1 MHYAV
6 FNRVTIRVADT
17 TDVSGR
23 VTAESIKHG
32 LYAKKQSSVWRICG
46 LTIFGY
52 VVSVCVLA
60 SLAPMPARAQGSP
73 ESTATVPRVGMLGEF
88 KKKSLVGSW
97 VETFTFVGGPRDGF
111 VGTALVNYNS
121 DGTLIGPQGGP
132 ITFDPDPAK
141 ASITSEGTGSWTQ
154 TEWNTFVYTSYAL
167 FSDFIGNVVGSLK
180 VKGIYHLDL
189 PSRDGYHG
197 YSFYEVLD
205 KDMKPLVPPVTGFVT
220 NVGKRLTVDLKVP
233 PLPPQP

>member
-1 MHYAV
+1 MSCFSNHYD
-6 FNRVTIRVADT
+6 RWGGKRL
-17 TDVSGR
+17 GR
-23 VTAESIKHG
+23 FLA
-32 LYAKKQSSVWRICG
+32 L
-46 LTIFGY
+46 
-52 VVSVCVLA
+52 VLA
-60 SLAPMPARAQGSP
+60 LAVAAPVLLAEDSNGDHDNS
-73 ESTATVPRVGMLGEF
+73 RVGMLGEF

-141 ASITSEGTGSWTQ
+141 ASITSEGAGSWTQ

-180 VKGIYHLDL
+180 VKGVYHLDL

-197 YSFYEVLD
+197 YSFYEILD
-205 KDMKPLVPPVTGFVT
+205 KDMKPLNPRITGFVSNQGT
-220 NVGKRLTVDLKVP
+220 RLSVDLDVP
-233 PLPPQP
+233 PLQKQP

>member
-1 MHYAV
+1 MFYLC
-6 FNRVTIRVADT
+6 N
-17 TDVSGR
+17 
-23 VTAESIKHG
+23 
-32 LYAKKQSSVWRICG
+32 LYDRWDGKRLSRLLA
-46 LTIFGY
+46 LLL
-52 VVSVCVLA
+52 VLA
-60 SLAPMPARAQGSP
+60 VAAPVLLAEDSNGDQDN
-73 ESTATVPRVGMLGEF
+73 PRVGMLGEF

-132 ITFDPDPAK
+132 ITFDPDPTK

-154 TEWNTFVYTSYAL
+154 TEWNTFVYTSYGL

-189 PSRDGYHG
+189 PSRNGYHG

-205 KDMKPLVPPVTGFVT
+205 KDMKPLVPPVTGFVP

-233 PLPPQP
+233 PLPAQP

>member
-1 MHYAV
+1 MKTPISIGGFHTMMKRKALRALLAV
-6 FNRVTIRVADT
+6 GMA
-17 TDVSGR
+17 
-23 VTAESIKHG
+23 
-32 LYAKKQSSVWRICG
+32 
-46 LTIFGY
+46 
-52 VVSVCVLA
+52 VVSTGIL
-60 SLAPMPARAQGSP
+60 SAQS
-73 ESTATVPRVGMLGEF
+73 TVPRVGMLGEF
-88 KKKSLVGSW
+88 KKRSLVGSW

-141 ASITSEGTGSWTQ
+141 ASITSEGAGSWTQ

-189 PSRDGYHG
+189 PSRDGYTG
-197 YSFYEVLD
+197 YSFYELLD
-205 KDMKPLVPPVTGFVT
+205 KDLQPITPFPGSTGFVT
-220 NVGKRLTVDLKVP
+220 NVGKRLTVDLRVP
-233 PLPPQP
+233 PLPTPTP

>member
-1 MHYAV
+1 MKKVIRSVSNLYDRCGGKRRSRFLALLLALAV
-6 FNRVTIRVADT
+6 PAPVLF
-17 TDVSGR
+17 
-23 VTAESIKHG
+23 AEDSNHDQA
-32 LYAKKQSSVWRICG
+32 L
-46 LTIFGY
+46 
-52 VVSVCVLA
+52 
-60 SLAPMPARAQGSP
+60 
-73 ESTATVPRVGMLGEF
+73 PRVGMLGEF
-88 KKKSLVGSW
+88 KRKSLVGSW
-97 VETFTFVGGPRDGF
+97 VETFMFVGGPRDGF
-111 VGTALVNYNS
+111 VGTTLINYNS

-141 ASITSEGTGSWTQ
+141 ASITSEGIGSWTQ

-205 KDMKPLVPPVTGFVT
+205 KDMKSLVPPVTGFVT
-220 NVGKRLTVDLKVP
+220 NVGKRLKVDLNVP
-233 PLPPQP
+233 PMPTPTPQP

>member
-1 MHYAV
+1 MMKRKAL
-6 FNRVTIRVADT
+6 RALL
-17 TDVSGR
+17 
-23 VTAESIKHG
+23 A
-32 LYAKKQSSVWRICG
+32 
-46 LTIFGY
+46 FGIA
-52 VVSVCVLA
+52 VVSTGIL
-60 SLAPMPARAQGSP
+60 SAQS
-73 ESTATVPRVGMLGEF
+73 TVPRVGMLGEF

-167 FSDFIGNVVGSLK
+167 FSDFNGNVVGSLK
-180 VKGIYHLDL
+180 VKGVYHLDL
-189 PSRDGYHG
+189 PSQDGYTG
-197 YSFYEVLD
+197 YSFYELLD
-205 KDMKPLVPPVTGFVT
+205 KDLQPIPPFPGSTGFVT

-233 PLPPQP
+233 PKPTPTP

>member
-1 MHYAV
+1 MPSASNL
-6 FNRVTIRVADT
+6 FDDWGGKRLSQLFALLLALL
-17 TDVSGR
+17 
-23 VTAESIKHG
+23 VTAP
-32 LYAKKQSSVWRICG
+32 
-46 LTIFGY
+46 
-52 VVSVCVLA
+52 VL
-60 SLAPMPARAQGSP
+60 LAEDGDHDQAL
-73 ESTATVPRVGMLGEF
+73 PRVGMLGEF

-97 VETFTFVGGPRDGF
+97 VETFTFVGGPR
-111 VGTALVNYNS
+111 VGTGLVNYNS

-141 ASITSEGTGSWTQ
+141 ASIISEGAGSWTQ

-233 PLPPQP
+233 PLPTPTPKP